1 MAGGLL
7 DVTQRDAGIEGS
19 GDEAVAEGV
28 WSDSFVDPGVAGD
41 SPHDP
46 RRPVAV
52 ETVAVAADEDR
63 SFGSFADNKVDGAS
77 GARRERDC
85 DGLAALA
92 QHDQRAVPAFK
103 AEAFRCQRRSALDS

>member
-1 MAGGLL
+1 L

-19 GDEAVAEGV
+19 GDEGVAQGV
-28 WSDSFVDPGVAGD
+28 WSDSLVDPRMAGD

-52 ETVAVAADEDR
+52 ETAAVAADKDR
-63 SFGSFADNKVDGAS
+63 SLGPFADNQVDGAS
-77 GARRERDC
+77 GARREWDR

-92 QHDQRAVPAFK
+92 HHDQRAVPA
-103 AEAFRCQRRSALDS
+103 L